1 MSIDQ
6 SKIRN
11 FCIIAHI
18 DHGKSTLADR
28 IIEKTGTLTSREMQA
43 QVLDN
48 MDLERERGITIKSQA
63 VRIIYQ
69 AKDGE
74 EYIFNLIDTP
84 GHVDFN
90 YEVSRSLAAC
100 DGAILVV
107 DAAQGVEAQTLANV
121 YLALDHD
128 LDVLPV
134 INKID
139 LPSARP
145 EEVAQEIED
154 VIGIEAMDAPRIS
167 AKTGLNIEEV
177 LEQIVTKIPAPAGD
191 PKAPLKA
198 LIFDALYDSYKGVIV
213 FCRIKEGTVK
223 VGTKIKMMATGAED
237 LVTEVGYFG
246 AGQFIPCDELSAGMV
261 GYITASIKNVKD
273 TRVGDTITDAAEPI
287 TPEKQAEIERW
298 LASQPKHQPADS
310 VTEKRSNLL
319 IVFAESLESWV
330 LEKKVDGKEITPCL
344 NRLLKEKS
352 TLYAPN
358 VLTQVKGGRS
368 IDAQLMICSG
378 LLPLMSGTYSSLYY
392 DNTFYTL
399 QKAMRWL
406 KHSRSYLLTI
416 DKVSTWNQGAVARS
430 FGTDTII
437 SYHDFKMTEAF
448 GTHKR
453 IGDASFFKQ
462 CREKIERGEVWKP
475 GESVY
480 MQFVTYSGHAPFK
493 LPNHLRTITFP
504 ASIPEKAADYM
515 TTAHYT
521 DKAIGDFVAYL
532 KTLPQYKE
540 TIVVIV
546 GDHEGLASYRQE
558 LVGNPAC
565 RGLVSDKQLTPFI
578 VLNSPVGMR
587 YDKFMG
593 QIDIYPTLLNLM
605 QLDAYRWHGL
615 GQSILDPRKQG
626 VAVGS
631 VMNVE
636 GTGSDKEV
644 ERLKEAHTVSDYML
658 RYDWLKRLD

>member
-1 MSIDQ
+1 MRQQLWDKTAIIFAVGIFLTFVAFDVIWCMDTTFASF
-6 SKIRN
+6 SFFETYATK
-11 FCIIAHI
+11 IIA
-18 DHGKSTLADR
+18 TLALA
-28 IIEKTGTLTSREMQA
+28 GVYALTRCRWA
-43 QVLDN
+43 Q
-48 MDLERERGITIKSQA
+48 I
-63 VRIIYQ
+63 
-69 AKDGE
+69 
-74 EYIFNLIDTP
+74 
-84 GHVDFN
+84 
-90 YEVSRSLAAC
+90 
-100 DGAILVV
+100 VV
-107 DAAQGVEAQTLANV
+107 M
-121 YLALDHD
+121 AL
-128 LDVLPV
+128 LDVLLVANLMYFRTYYSAIPASSYLEAGNLADFKASV
-134 INKID
+134 TDSLRWADIV
-139 LPSARP
+139 LPLITIATAVMAFRYKTTKRQPLTAVLKWWAAPLAGFALLLTGVNLCKEGFHKSLRSVRQSAYLCS
-145 EEVAQEIED
+145 A
-154 VIGIEAMDAPRIS
+154 DAP
-167 AKTGLNIEEV
+167 
-177 LEQIVTKIPAPAGD
+177 
-191 PKAPLKA
+191 
-198 LIFDALYDSYKGVIV
+198 IFSVFGCIWYD
-213 FCRIKEGTVK
+213 
-223 VGTKIKMMATGAED
+223 
-237 LVTEVGYFG
+237 
-246 AGQFIPCDELSAGMV
+246 
-261 GYITASIKNVKD
+261 
-273 TRVGDTITDAAEPI
+273 ITDAAEPI

-399 QKAMRWL
+399 QKAMRGL

-453 IGDASFFKQ
+453 IGDASFFQQ

-493 LPNHLRTITFP
+493 LPDHLRTITFP

-558 LVGNPAC
+558 LVSNPAC

>member
-1 MSIDQ
+1 MRQQFWDKTSIVFAVGIFLTFVAFDVIWCMDTTFA
-6 SKIRN
+6 SFSFFETYATK
-11 FCIIAHI
+11 IIA
-18 DHGKSTLADR
+18 TLALA
-28 IIEKTGTLTSREMQA
+28 GVYALTRCRWA
-43 QVLDN
+43 Q
-48 MDLERERGITIKSQA
+48 I
-63 VRIIYQ
+63 
-69 AKDGE
+69 
-74 EYIFNLIDTP
+74 
-84 GHVDFN
+84 
-90 YEVSRSLAAC
+90 
-100 DGAILVV
+100 VV
-107 DAAQGVEAQTLANV
+107 M
-121 YLALDHD
+121 AL
-128 LDVLPV
+128 LDVLLVANLMYFRTYYSAIPASSYLEAGNLADFKASV
-134 INKID
+134 TDSLRWADIV
-139 LPSARP
+139 LPLITIATAVMAFRYKTTKRQPLTAVLKWWAAPLAGFALLLTGVNLCKGGFHKSLRSVRQSAYLCS
-145 EEVAQEIED
+145 A
-154 VIGIEAMDAPRIS
+154 DAP
-167 AKTGLNIEEV
+167 
-177 LEQIVTKIPAPAGD
+177 
-191 PKAPLKA
+191 
-198 LIFDALYDSYKGVIV
+198 IFSVFGCIWYD
-213 FCRIKEGTVK
+213 
-223 VGTKIKMMATGAED
+223 
-237 LVTEVGYFG
+237 
-246 AGQFIPCDELSAGMV
+246 
-261 GYITASIKNVKD
+261 
-273 TRVGDTITDAAEPI
+273 ITDAAEPI
-287 TPEKQAEIERW
+287 TPEKQTEIERW

-399 QKAMRWL
+399 QKAMRGL

-453 IGDASFFKQ
+453 IGDASFFQQ

-493 LPNHLRTITFP
+493 LPDHLRTITFP

>member
-1 MSIDQ
+1 MRQQLWDKTAIIFAVGIFLTFVAFDVIWCMDTTFASF
-6 SKIRN
+6 SFFETYATK
-11 FCIIAHI
+11 IIA
-18 DHGKSTLADR
+18 TLALA
-28 IIEKTGTLTSREMQA
+28 GVYALTRCRWA
-43 QVLDN
+43 Q
-48 MDLERERGITIKSQA
+48 I
-63 VRIIYQ
+63 
-69 AKDGE
+69 
-74 EYIFNLIDTP
+74 
-84 GHVDFN
+84 
-90 YEVSRSLAAC
+90 
-100 DGAILVV
+100 VV
-107 DAAQGVEAQTLANV
+107 M
-121 YLALDHD
+121 AL
-128 LDVLPV
+128 LDVLLVANLMYFRTYYSAIPASSYLEAGNLADFKASV
-134 INKID
+134 TDSLRWADIV
-139 LPSARP
+139 LPLITIATAVMAFRSKTTKRQPLTAVLKWWAAPLAGFALLLTGVNLCKGGFHKSLRSVRQSAYLCS
-145 EEVAQEIED
+145 A
-154 VIGIEAMDAPRIS
+154 DAP
-167 AKTGLNIEEV
+167 
-177 LEQIVTKIPAPAGD
+177 
-191 PKAPLKA
+191 
-198 LIFDALYDSYKGVIV
+198 IFSVFGCIWYD
-213 FCRIKEGTVK
+213 
-223 VGTKIKMMATGAED
+223 
-237 LVTEVGYFG
+237 
-246 AGQFIPCDELSAGMV
+246 
-261 GYITASIKNVKD
+261 
-273 TRVGDTITDAAEPI
+273 ITDAAEPI

-399 QKAMRWL
+399 QKAMRGL

-453 IGDASFFKQ
+453 IGDASFFQQ

-565 RGLVSDKQLTPFI
+565 HGLVSDKQLTPFI

-644 ERLKEAHTVSDYML
+644 ERLKEAHSVSDYML

>member
-1 MSIDQ
+1 MRQQLWDKTATIFAVGIFLTFVAFDVIWCMDTTFASF
-6 SKIRN
+6 SFFETYATK
-11 FCIIAHI
+11 IIA
-18 DHGKSTLADR
+18 TLALA
-28 IIEKTGTLTSREMQA
+28 GVYALTRCRWA
-43 QVLDN
+43 Q
-48 MDLERERGITIKSQA
+48 I
-63 VRIIYQ
+63 
-69 AKDGE
+69 
-74 EYIFNLIDTP
+74 
-84 GHVDFN
+84 
-90 YEVSRSLAAC
+90 
-100 DGAILVV
+100 VV
-107 DAAQGVEAQTLANV
+107 M
-121 YLALDHD
+121 AL
-128 LDVLPV
+128 LDVLLVANLMYFRTYYSAIPASSYLEAGNLADFKASV
-134 INKID
+134 TDSLRWADIV
-139 LPSARP
+139 LPLITIATAVMAFRYKTTKRQPLTAVLKWWAAPLAGFALLLTGVNLCKGGFHKSLRSVRQSAYLCS
-145 EEVAQEIED
+145 A
-154 VIGIEAMDAPRIS
+154 DAP
-167 AKTGLNIEEV
+167 
-177 LEQIVTKIPAPAGD
+177 
-191 PKAPLKA
+191 
-198 LIFDALYDSYKGVIV
+198 IFSVFGCIWYD
-213 FCRIKEGTVK
+213 
-223 VGTKIKMMATGAED
+223 
-237 LVTEVGYFG
+237 
-246 AGQFIPCDELSAGMV
+246 
-261 GYITASIKNVKD
+261 
-273 TRVGDTITDAAEPI
+273 ITDAAEPI

-344 NRLLKEKS
+344 NSLLKEKS

-399 QKAMRWL
+399 QKAMRGL

-453 IGDASFFKQ
+453 IGDASFFQQ
-462 CREKIERGEVWKP
+462 CREKIESGEVWKP

-493 LPNHLRTITFP
+493 LPDHLRTITFP

>member
-1 MSIDQ
+1 MRQQLWDKTAIIFAVGIFLTFVAFDVIWCMDTTFASF
-6 SKIRN
+6 SFFETYATK
-11 FCIIAHI
+11 IIA
-18 DHGKSTLADR
+18 TLALA
-28 IIEKTGTLTSREMQA
+28 GVYALTRCRWA
-43 QVLDN
+43 Q
-48 MDLERERGITIKSQA
+48 I
-63 VRIIYQ
+63 
-69 AKDGE
+69 
-74 EYIFNLIDTP
+74 
-84 GHVDFN
+84 
-90 YEVSRSLAAC
+90 
-100 DGAILVV
+100 VV
-107 DAAQGVEAQTLANV
+107 M
-121 YLALDHD
+121 AL
-128 LDVLPV
+128 LDVLMVANLMYFRTYYSAIPASSYLEAGNLADFKASV
-134 INKID
+134 TDSLRWADIV
-139 LPSARP
+139 LPLITIATAVMAFRYKTTKRQPLTAVLKWWAAPLAGFALLLTGVNLCKGGFHKSLRSVRQSAYLCS
-145 EEVAQEIED
+145 A
-154 VIGIEAMDAPRIS
+154 DAP
-167 AKTGLNIEEV
+167 
-177 LEQIVTKIPAPAGD
+177 
-191 PKAPLKA
+191 
-198 LIFDALYDSYKGVIV
+198 IFSVFGCIWYD
-213 FCRIKEGTVK
+213 
-223 VGTKIKMMATGAED
+223 
-237 LVTEVGYFG
+237 
-246 AGQFIPCDELSAGMV
+246 
-261 GYITASIKNVKD
+261 
-273 TRVGDTITDAAEPI
+273 ITDAAEPI
-287 TPEKQAEIERW
+287 TPEKQTEIERW

-399 QKAMRWL
+399 QKAMRGL

-453 IGDASFFKQ
+453 IGDASFFQQ

-493 LPNHLRTITFP
+493 LPDHLRTITFP
-504 ASIPEKAADYM
+504 ASIPEKAVDYM

>member
-1 MSIDQ
+1 MRQQLWDKTAIIFAVGIFLTFVAFDVIWCMDTTFASF
-6 SKIRN
+6 SFFETYATK
-11 FCIIAHI
+11 IIA
-18 DHGKSTLADR
+18 TLALA
-28 IIEKTGTLTSREMQA
+28 GVYALTRSRWA
-43 QVLDN
+43 Q
-48 MDLERERGITIKSQA
+48 I
-63 VRIIYQ
+63 
-69 AKDGE
+69 
-74 EYIFNLIDTP
+74 
-84 GHVDFN
+84 
-90 YEVSRSLAAC
+90 
-100 DGAILVV
+100 VV
-107 DAAQGVEAQTLANV
+107 M
-121 YLALDHD
+121 AL
-128 LDVLPV
+128 LDVLLVANLMYFRTYYSAIPASSYLEAGNLADFKASV
-134 INKID
+134 TDSLRWADIV
-139 LPSARP
+139 LPLITIATAVMAFRYKTTKRQPLTAVLKWWAAPLAGFALLLTGVNLCKGGFHKSLRSVRQSAYLCS
-145 EEVAQEIED
+145 A
-154 VIGIEAMDAPRIS
+154 DAP
-167 AKTGLNIEEV
+167 
-177 LEQIVTKIPAPAGD
+177 
-191 PKAPLKA
+191 
-198 LIFDALYDSYKGVIV
+198 IFSVFGCIWYD
-213 FCRIKEGTVK
+213 
-223 VGTKIKMMATGAED
+223 
-237 LVTEVGYFG
+237 
-246 AGQFIPCDELSAGMV
+246 
-261 GYITASIKNVKD
+261 
-273 TRVGDTITDAAEPI
+273 ITDAAEPI

-344 NRLLKEKS
+344 NSLLKEKS

-399 QKAMRWL
+399 QKAMRGL

-453 IGDASFFKQ
+453 IGDASFFQQ

-493 LPNHLRTITFP
+493 LPDHLRTITFP
-504 ASIPEKAADYM
+504 ASIPEKVADYM

-658 RYDWLKRLD
+658 RYDWLKRLN

>member
-1 MSIDQ
+1 MRQQLWDKTAIIFAVGIFLTFVAFDVIWCMDTTFASF
-6 SKIRN
+6 SFFETYATK
-11 FCIIAHI
+11 IIA
-18 DHGKSTLADR
+18 TLALA
-28 IIEKTGTLTSREMQA
+28 GVYALTRCRWA
-43 QVLDN
+43 Q
-48 MDLERERGITIKSQA
+48 I
-63 VRIIYQ
+63 
-69 AKDGE
+69 
-74 EYIFNLIDTP
+74 
-84 GHVDFN
+84 
-90 YEVSRSLAAC
+90 
-100 DGAILVV
+100 VV
-107 DAAQGVEAQTLANV
+107 M
-121 YLALDHD
+121 AL
-128 LDVLPV
+128 LDVLLVANLMYFRTYYSAIPASSYLEAGNLADFKASV
-134 INKID
+134 TDSLRWADIV
-139 LPSARP
+139 LPLITIATAVMAFRYKTTKRQPLTAVLKWWAAPLAGFALLLTGVNLCKGGFHKSLRSVRQSAYLCS
-145 EEVAQEIED
+145 A
-154 VIGIEAMDAPRIS
+154 DAP
-167 AKTGLNIEEV
+167 
-177 LEQIVTKIPAPAGD
+177 
-191 PKAPLKA
+191 
-198 LIFDALYDSYKGVIV
+198 IFSVFGCIWYD
-213 FCRIKEGTVK
+213 
-223 VGTKIKMMATGAED
+223 
-237 LVTEVGYFG
+237 
-246 AGQFIPCDELSAGMV
+246 
-261 GYITASIKNVKD
+261 
-273 TRVGDTITDAAEPI
+273 ITDAAEPI

-358 VLTQVKGGRS
+358 MLTQVKGGRS

-399 QKAMRWL
+399 QKAMRGL

-453 IGDASFFKQ
+453 IGDASFFQQ

-493 LPNHLRTITFP
+493 LPDHLRTITFP

>member
-1 MSIDQ
+1 MRQQLWDKTAIIFAVGIFLTFVAFDVIWCMDTTFAPFSFFETYAT
-6 SKIRN
+6 K
-11 FCIIAHI
+11 IIA
-18 DHGKSTLADR
+18 TLALA
-28 IIEKTGTLTSREMQA
+28 GVYALTRCRWA
-43 QVLDN
+43 Q
-48 MDLERERGITIKSQA
+48 I
-63 VRIIYQ
+63 
-69 AKDGE
+69 
-74 EYIFNLIDTP
+74 
-84 GHVDFN
+84 
-90 YEVSRSLAAC
+90 
-100 DGAILVV
+100 VV
-107 DAAQGVEAQTLANV
+107 M
-121 YLALDHD
+121 AL
-128 LDVLPV
+128 LDVLLVANLMYFRTYYSAIPASSYLEAGNLADFKASV
-134 INKID
+134 TDSLRWADIV
-139 LPSARP
+139 LPLITIATAVMAFRYKTTKRQPLTAVLKWWAAPLAGFALLLTGVNLCKGGFHKSLRSVRQSAYLCS
-145 EEVAQEIED
+145 A
-154 VIGIEAMDAPRIS
+154 DAP
-167 AKTGLNIEEV
+167 
-177 LEQIVTKIPAPAGD
+177 
-191 PKAPLKA
+191 
-198 LIFDALYDSYKGVIV
+198 IFSVFGCIWYD
-213 FCRIKEGTVK
+213 
-223 VGTKIKMMATGAED
+223 
-237 LVTEVGYFG
+237 
-246 AGQFIPCDELSAGMV
+246 
-261 GYITASIKNVKD
+261 
-273 TRVGDTITDAAEPI
+273 ITDAAEPI

-399 QKAMRWL
+399 QKAMRGL

-453 IGDASFFKQ
+453 IGDASFFQQ

-493 LPNHLRTITFP
+493 LPDHLRTITFP

-636 GTGSDKEV
+636 GTGSDKEM

>member
-1 MSIDQ
+1 MRQQLWDKTAIIFAVGIFLTFVAFDVLWCMDTTFASF
-6 SKIRN
+6 SFFETYATK
-11 FCIIAHI
+11 IIA
-18 DHGKSTLADR
+18 TLALA
-28 IIEKTGTLTSREMQA
+28 GVYALTRCRWA
-43 QVLDN
+43 Q
-48 MDLERERGITIKSQA
+48 I
-63 VRIIYQ
+63 
-69 AKDGE
+69 
-74 EYIFNLIDTP
+74 
-84 GHVDFN
+84 
-90 YEVSRSLAAC
+90 
-100 DGAILVV
+100 VV
-107 DAAQGVEAQTLANV
+107 M
-121 YLALDHD
+121 AL
-128 LDVLPV
+128 LDVLLVANLMYFRTYYSAIPASSYLEAGNLADFKASV
-134 INKID
+134 TDSLRWADIV
-139 LPSARP
+139 LPLITIATAVMAFRYKTTKRQPLTAVLKWWAAPLAGFALLLTGVNLCKGGFHKSLRSVRQSAYLCS
-145 EEVAQEIED
+145 A
-154 VIGIEAMDAPRIS
+154 DAP
-167 AKTGLNIEEV
+167 
-177 LEQIVTKIPAPAGD
+177 
-191 PKAPLKA
+191 
-198 LIFDALYDSYKGVIV
+198 IFSVFGCIWYD
-213 FCRIKEGTVK
+213 
-223 VGTKIKMMATGAED
+223 
-237 LVTEVGYFG
+237 
-246 AGQFIPCDELSAGMV
+246 
-261 GYITASIKNVKD
+261 
-273 TRVGDTITDAAEPI
+273 ITDAAEPI
-287 TPEKQAEIERW
+287 TPEKQVEIERW

-399 QKAMRWL
+399 QKAMRGL

-453 IGDASFFKQ
+453 IGDASFFQQ

-493 LPNHLRTITFP
+493 LPDHLRTITFP

-644 ERLKEAHTVSDYML
+644 ERLKEAHSVSDYML

>member
-1 MSIDQ
+1 MKQQLWDKTAIIFAVGIFLTFVAFDVIWCMDTTFASF
-6 SKIRN
+6 SFFETYATK
-11 FCIIAHI
+11 IIA
-18 DHGKSTLADR
+18 TLALA
-28 IIEKTGTLTSREMQA
+28 GVYALTRCRWA
-43 QVLDN
+43 Q
-48 MDLERERGITIKSQA
+48 I
-63 VRIIYQ
+63 
-69 AKDGE
+69 
-74 EYIFNLIDTP
+74 
-84 GHVDFN
+84 
-90 YEVSRSLAAC
+90 
-100 DGAILVV
+100 VV
-107 DAAQGVEAQTLANV
+107 M
-121 YLALDHD
+121 AL
-128 LDVLPV
+128 LDVLLVANLMYFRTYYSAIPASSYLEAGNLADFKASV
-134 INKID
+134 TDSLRWADIV
-139 LPSARP
+139 LPLITIATAVMAFRYKTTKRQPLTAVLKWWAAPLAGFALLLTGVNLCKGGFHKSLRSVRQSAYLCS
-145 EEVAQEIED
+145 A
-154 VIGIEAMDAPRIS
+154 DAP
-167 AKTGLNIEEV
+167 
-177 LEQIVTKIPAPAGD
+177 
-191 PKAPLKA
+191 
-198 LIFDALYDSYKGVIV
+198 IFSVFGCIWYD
-213 FCRIKEGTVK
+213 
-223 VGTKIKMMATGAED
+223 
-237 LVTEVGYFG
+237 
-246 AGQFIPCDELSAGMV
+246 
-261 GYITASIKNVKD
+261 
-273 TRVGDTITDAAEPI
+273 ITDAAEPI

-392 DNTFYTL
+392 DNTFYTI
-399 QKAMRWL
+399 QKAMRGL

-453 IGDASFFKQ
+453 IGDASFFQQ

-493 LPNHLRTITFP
+493 LPDHLRTITFP

>member
-1 MSIDQ
+1 MKQQLWDKTAIIFAVGIFLTFVAFDVIWCMDTTFASF
-6 SKIRN
+6 SFFETYATK
-11 FCIIAHI
+11 IIA
-18 DHGKSTLADR
+18 TLALA
-28 IIEKTGTLTSREMQA
+28 GVYALTRCRWA
-43 QVLDN
+43 Q
-48 MDLERERGITIKSQA
+48 I
-63 VRIIYQ
+63 
-69 AKDGE
+69 
-74 EYIFNLIDTP
+74 
-84 GHVDFN
+84 
-90 YEVSRSLAAC
+90 
-100 DGAILVV
+100 VV
-107 DAAQGVEAQTLANV
+107 M
-121 YLALDHD
+121 AL
-128 LDVLPV
+128 LDVLLVANLMYFRTYYSAIPASSYLEAGNLADFKASV
-134 INKID
+134 TDSLRWADIV
-139 LPSARP
+139 LPLITIATAVMAFRYKTTKRQPLTAVLKWWAAPLAGFALLLTGVNLCKGGFHKSLRSVRQSAYLCS
-145 EEVAQEIED
+145 A
-154 VIGIEAMDAPRIS
+154 DAP
-167 AKTGLNIEEV
+167 
-177 LEQIVTKIPAPAGD
+177 
-191 PKAPLKA
+191 
-198 LIFDALYDSYKGVIV
+198 IFSVFGCIWYD
-213 FCRIKEGTVK
+213 
-223 VGTKIKMMATGAED
+223 
-237 LVTEVGYFG
+237 
-246 AGQFIPCDELSAGMV
+246 
-261 GYITASIKNVKD
+261 
-273 TRVGDTITDAAEPI
+273 ITDAAEPI

-392 DNTFYTL
+392 GNTFYTL
-399 QKAMRWL
+399 QKAMRGL

-453 IGDASFFKQ
+453 IGDASFFQQ

-493 LPNHLRTITFP
+493 LPDHLRTITFP

>member
-1 MSIDQ
+1 MRQQLWDKTSIVFAVGIFLTFVAFDVIWCMDTTFA
-6 SKIRN
+6 SFSFFETYATK
-11 FCIIAHI
+11 IIA
-18 DHGKSTLADR
+18 TLALA
-28 IIEKTGTLTSREMQA
+28 GVYALTRCRWA
-43 QVLDN
+43 Q
-48 MDLERERGITIKSQA
+48 I
-63 VRIIYQ
+63 
-69 AKDGE
+69 
-74 EYIFNLIDTP
+74 
-84 GHVDFN
+84 
-90 YEVSRSLAAC
+90 
-100 DGAILVV
+100 VV
-107 DAAQGVEAQTLANV
+107 M
-121 YLALDHD
+121 AL
-128 LDVLPV
+128 LDVLMVANLMYFRTYYSAIPASSYLEAGNLADFKASV
-134 INKID
+134 TDSLRWADIV
-139 LPSARP
+139 LPLITIATAVMAFRYKTTKRQPLTAVLKWWAAPLAGFALLLTGVNLCKGGFHKSLRSVRQSAYLCS
-145 EEVAQEIED
+145 A
-154 VIGIEAMDAPRIS
+154 DAP
-167 AKTGLNIEEV
+167 
-177 LEQIVTKIPAPAGD
+177 
-191 PKAPLKA
+191 
-198 LIFDALYDSYKGVIV
+198 IFSVFGCIWYD
-213 FCRIKEGTVK
+213 
-223 VGTKIKMMATGAED
+223 
-237 LVTEVGYFG
+237 
-246 AGQFIPCDELSAGMV
+246 
-261 GYITASIKNVKD
+261 
-273 TRVGDTITDAAEPI
+273 ITDAAEPI

-399 QKAMRWL
+399 QKAMRGL

-453 IGDASFFKQ
+453 IGDASFFQQ

-493 LPNHLRTITFP
+493 LPDHLRTITFP

-578 VLNSPVGMR
+578 VLNSPVGMH

>member
-1 MSIDQ
+1 MRQQLWDKTAIIFAVGIFLTFVAFDVIWCMDTTFASF
-6 SKIRN
+6 SFFETYATK
-11 FCIIAHI
+11 IIA
-18 DHGKSTLADR
+18 TLALA
-28 IIEKTGTLTSREMQA
+28 GVYALTRCRWA
-43 QVLDN
+43 Q
-48 MDLERERGITIKSQA
+48 I
-63 VRIIYQ
+63 
-69 AKDGE
+69 
-74 EYIFNLIDTP
+74 
-84 GHVDFN
+84 
-90 YEVSRSLAAC
+90 
-100 DGAILVV
+100 VV
-107 DAAQGVEAQTLANV
+107 M
-121 YLALDHD
+121 AL
-128 LDVLPV
+128 LDVLLV
-134 INKID
+134 AN
-139 LPSARP
+139 LMYFRTYYSAIP
-145 EEVAQEIED
+145 ASSYL
-154 VIGIEAMDAPRIS
+154 EAGNLADFKASVTDSLRWADIVMPLITIATAVMAFRYKTTKRQPLTAVLKWWAAPLAGFALLLTGVNLCKGGFHKSLRSVRQSAYLCSADAP
-167 AKTGLNIEEV
+167 
-177 LEQIVTKIPAPAGD
+177 
-191 PKAPLKA
+191 
-198 LIFDALYDSYKGVIV
+198 IFSVFGCIWYD
-213 FCRIKEGTVK
+213 
-223 VGTKIKMMATGAED
+223 
-237 LVTEVGYFG
+237 
-246 AGQFIPCDELSAGMV
+246 
-261 GYITASIKNVKD
+261 
-273 TRVGDTITDAAEPI
+273 ITDAAEPI

-399 QKAMRWL
+399 QKAMRGL

-448 GTHKR
+448 GTNKR
-453 IGDASFFKQ
+453 IGDASFFQQ

-493 LPNHLRTITFP
+493 LPDHLRTITFP

-546 GDHEGLASYRQE
+546 GDHSGLASYRQE
-558 LVGNPAC
+558 LVDNPVC

>member
-1 MSIDQ
+1 MRQQLWDKTAIIFAVGIFLTFVAFDVIWCMDTTFASF
-6 SKIRN
+6 SFFETYATK
-11 FCIIAHI
+11 IIA
-18 DHGKSTLADR
+18 TLALV
-28 IIEKTGTLTSREMQA
+28 GVYVLTRSRWA
-43 QVLDN
+43 Q
-48 MDLERERGITIKSQA
+48 I
-63 VRIIYQ
+63 
-69 AKDGE
+69 
-74 EYIFNLIDTP
+74 
-84 GHVDFN
+84 
-90 YEVSRSLAAC
+90 
-100 DGAILVV
+100 VV
-107 DAAQGVEAQTLANV
+107 M
-121 YLALDHD
+121 AL
-128 LDVLPV
+128 LDVLLV
-134 INKID
+134 AN
-139 LPSARP
+139 LMYFRTYYSAIP
-145 EEVAQEIED
+145 ASSYL
-154 VIGIEAMDAPRIS
+154 EAGNLADFKASVTDSLRWADIVLLLISIATAVMAFRYKTTKRQPLTAVLKWWAAPLAGFALLLTGVNLCKGGFHKSLRSMRQSAYLCSADAP
-167 AKTGLNIEEV
+167 
-177 LEQIVTKIPAPAGD
+177 
-191 PKAPLKA
+191 
-198 LIFDALYDSYKGVIV
+198 IFSVFGCIWYD
-213 FCRIKEGTVK
+213 
-223 VGTKIKMMATGAED
+223 
-237 LVTEVGYFG
+237 
-246 AGQFIPCDELSAGMV
+246 
-261 GYITASIKNVKD
+261 
-273 TRVGDTITDAAEPI
+273 ITDAAEPI
-287 TPEKQAEIERW
+287 TPEKQVEIERW

-399 QKAMRWL
+399 QKAMREL

-453 IGDASFFKQ
+453 IGDASFFQQ

-493 LPNHLRTITFP
+493 LPDHLRTITFP

>member
-1 MSIDQ
+1 MRQQLWDKTAIIFAVGIFLTFVAFDVIWCMDTTFASF
-6 SKIRN
+6 SFFETYATK
-11 FCIIAHI
+11 IIA
-18 DHGKSTLADR
+18 TLALA
-28 IIEKTGTLTSREMQA
+28 GVYALTRCRWA
-43 QVLDN
+43 Q
-48 MDLERERGITIKSQA
+48 I
-63 VRIIYQ
+63 
-69 AKDGE
+69 
-74 EYIFNLIDTP
+74 
-84 GHVDFN
+84 
-90 YEVSRSLAAC
+90 
-100 DGAILVV
+100 VV
-107 DAAQGVEAQTLANV
+107 M
-121 YLALDHD
+121 AL
-128 LDVLPV
+128 LDVLLVANLMYFRTYYSAIPASSYLEAGNLADFKASV
-134 INKID
+134 TDSLRWADIV
-139 LPSARP
+139 LPLITIATAVMAFRSKTTKRQPLTAVLKWWAAPLAGFALLLTGVNLCKGGFHKSLRSVRQSAYLCS
-145 EEVAQEIED
+145 A
-154 VIGIEAMDAPRIS
+154 DAP
-167 AKTGLNIEEV
+167 
-177 LEQIVTKIPAPAGD
+177 
-191 PKAPLKA
+191 
-198 LIFDALYDSYKGVIV
+198 IFSVFGCIWYD
-213 FCRIKEGTVK
+213 
-223 VGTKIKMMATGAED
+223 
-237 LVTEVGYFG
+237 
-246 AGQFIPCDELSAGMV
+246 
-261 GYITASIKNVKD
+261 
-273 TRVGDTITDAAEPI
+273 ITDDAEPI
-287 TPEKQAEIERW
+287 TPEKQVEIERW

-399 QKAMRWL
+399 QKAMRGL

-453 IGDASFFKQ
+453 IGDASFFQQ

-493 LPNHLRTITFP
+493 LPDHLRTITFP

-636 GTGSDKEV
+636 GSGSDKEV

>member
-1 MSIDQ
+1 MRQQLWDKTAIIFAVGIFLTFVAFDVIWCMDTTFASF
-6 SKIRN
+6 SFFETYATK
-11 FCIIAHI
+11 IIA
-18 DHGKSTLADR
+18 TLALA
-28 IIEKTGTLTSREMQA
+28 GVYALTRSRWA
-43 QVLDN
+43 Q
-48 MDLERERGITIKSQA
+48 I
-63 VRIIYQ
+63 
-69 AKDGE
+69 
-74 EYIFNLIDTP
+74 
-84 GHVDFN
+84 
-90 YEVSRSLAAC
+90 
-100 DGAILVV
+100 VV
-107 DAAQGVEAQTLANV
+107 M
-121 YLALDHD
+121 AL
-128 LDVLPV
+128 LDVLLVANLMYFRTYYSAIPASSYLEAGNLADFKASV
-134 INKID
+134 TDSLRWADIV
-139 LPSARP
+139 LPLITIATAVMAFRYKTTKRQPLTAVLKWWAAPLAGFALLLTGVNLCKGGFHKSLRSVRQSAYLCS
-145 EEVAQEIED
+145 A
-154 VIGIEAMDAPRIS
+154 DAP
-167 AKTGLNIEEV
+167 
-177 LEQIVTKIPAPAGD
+177 
-191 PKAPLKA
+191 
-198 LIFDALYDSYKGVIV
+198 IFSVFGCIWYD
-213 FCRIKEGTVK
+213 
-223 VGTKIKMMATGAED
+223 
-237 LVTEVGYFG
+237 
-246 AGQFIPCDELSAGMV
+246 
-261 GYITASIKNVKD
+261 
-273 TRVGDTITDAAEPI
+273 ITDAAEPI
-287 TPEKQAEIERW
+287 TPEKQAEIEQW

-330 LEKKVDGKEITPCL
+330 LEKEVDGKEITPCL

-399 QKAMRWL
+399 QKAMRGL

-453 IGDASFFKQ
+453 IGDASFFQQ

-480 MQFVTYSGHAPFK
+480 MQFITYSGHAPFK
-493 LPNHLRTITFP
+493 LPDHLRTITFP

>member
-1 MSIDQ
+1 MRQQLWDKTSIVFAVGIFLTFVAFDVIWCMDTTFA
-6 SKIRN
+6 SFSFFETYATK
-11 FCIIAHI
+11 IIA
-18 DHGKSTLADR
+18 TLALV
-28 IIEKTGTLTSREMQA
+28 GVYALTRCRWA
-43 QVLDN
+43 Q
-48 MDLERERGITIKSQA
+48 I
-63 VRIIYQ
+63 
-69 AKDGE
+69 
-74 EYIFNLIDTP
+74 
-84 GHVDFN
+84 
-90 YEVSRSLAAC
+90 
-100 DGAILVV
+100 VV
-107 DAAQGVEAQTLANV
+107 M
-121 YLALDHD
+121 AL
-128 LDVLPV
+128 LDVLLVANLMYFRTYYSAIPASSYLEAGNLADFKASV
-134 INKID
+134 TDSLRWADIV
-139 LPSARP
+139 LPLITIATAVMAFRYKTTKRQPLTAVLKWWAAPLAGFALLLTGVNLCKGGFHKSLRSVRQSAYLCS
-145 EEVAQEIED
+145 A
-154 VIGIEAMDAPRIS
+154 DAP
-167 AKTGLNIEEV
+167 
-177 LEQIVTKIPAPAGD
+177 
-191 PKAPLKA
+191 
-198 LIFDALYDSYKGVIV
+198 IFSVFGCIWYD
-213 FCRIKEGTVK
+213 
-223 VGTKIKMMATGAED
+223 
-237 LVTEVGYFG
+237 
-246 AGQFIPCDELSAGMV
+246 
-261 GYITASIKNVKD
+261 
-273 TRVGDTITDAAEPI
+273 ITDAAEPI

-399 QKAMRWL
+399 QKAMRGL

-453 IGDASFFKQ
+453 IGDASFFQQ

-493 LPNHLRTITFP
+493 LPDHLRTITFP

-565 RGLVSDKQLTPFI
+565 RGLVSDKQLSPFI

>member
-1 MSIDQ
+1 MRQQLWDKTAIIFAVGIFLTFVAFDVIWCMDTTFASF
-6 SKIRN
+6 SFFETYATK
-11 FCIIAHI
+11 IIA
-18 DHGKSTLADR
+18 TLALA
-28 IIEKTGTLTSREMQA
+28 GVYALTRSRWA
-43 QVLDN
+43 Q
-48 MDLERERGITIKSQA
+48 I
-63 VRIIYQ
+63 
-69 AKDGE
+69 
-74 EYIFNLIDTP
+74 
-84 GHVDFN
+84 
-90 YEVSRSLAAC
+90 
-100 DGAILVV
+100 VV
-107 DAAQGVEAQTLANV
+107 M
-121 YLALDHD
+121 AL
-128 LDVLPV
+128 LDVLLVANLMYFRTYYSAIPASSYLEAGNLADFKASVTDSLRWADIVLLLISIATAV
-134 INKID
+134 IAFRYKTTKRQPLTAVLKWWAAPLAGFALLLTGVNLCKGGFHKS
-139 LPSARP
+139 LRSVRQSAYLCS
-145 EEVAQEIED
+145 A
-154 VIGIEAMDAPRIS
+154 DAP
-167 AKTGLNIEEV
+167 
-177 LEQIVTKIPAPAGD
+177 
-191 PKAPLKA
+191 
-198 LIFDALYDSYKGVIV
+198 IFSVFGCIWYD
-213 FCRIKEGTVK
+213 
-223 VGTKIKMMATGAED
+223 
-237 LVTEVGYFG
+237 
-246 AGQFIPCDELSAGMV
+246 
-261 GYITASIKNVKD
+261 
-273 TRVGDTITDAAEPI
+273 ITDAAEPI

-344 NRLLKEKS
+344 NSLLKEKS

-399 QKAMRWL
+399 QKAMRGL

-453 IGDASFFKQ
+453 IGDASFFQQ

-493 LPNHLRTITFP
+493 LPDHLRTITFL

>member
-1 MSIDQ
+1 MRQQLWDKTAIIFAVGIFLTFVAFDVIWCMDTTFASF
-6 SKIRN
+6 SFFETYATK
-11 FCIIAHI
+11 IIA
-18 DHGKSTLADR
+18 TLALA
-28 IIEKTGTLTSREMQA
+28 GVYALTRCRWA
-43 QVLDN
+43 Q
-48 MDLERERGITIKSQA
+48 I
-63 VRIIYQ
+63 
-69 AKDGE
+69 
-74 EYIFNLIDTP
+74 
-84 GHVDFN
+84 
-90 YEVSRSLAAC
+90 
-100 DGAILVV
+100 VV
-107 DAAQGVEAQTLANV
+107 M
-121 YLALDHD
+121 AL
-128 LDVLPV
+128 LDVLLVANLMYFRTYYSAIPASSYLEAGNLADFKASV
-134 INKID
+134 TDSLRWADIV
-139 LPSARP
+139 LPLITIATAVMAFRYKTTKRQPLTAVLKWWAAPLAGFALLLTGVNLCKGGFHKSLRSVRQSAYLCS
-145 EEVAQEIED
+145 A
-154 VIGIEAMDAPRIS
+154 DAP
-167 AKTGLNIEEV
+167 
-177 LEQIVTKIPAPAGD
+177 
-191 PKAPLKA
+191 
-198 LIFDALYDSYKGVIV
+198 IFSVFGCIWYD
-213 FCRIKEGTVK
+213 
-223 VGTKIKMMATGAED
+223 
-237 LVTEVGYFG
+237 
-246 AGQFIPCDELSAGMV
+246 
-261 GYITASIKNVKD
+261 
-273 TRVGDTITDAAEPI
+273 ITDAAEPI

-399 QKAMRWL
+399 QKAMRGL

-453 IGDASFFKQ
+453 IGDASFFQQ

-493 LPNHLRTITFP
+493 LPDHLRTITFP

-605 QLDAYRWHGL
+605 QLDDYRWHGL

>member
-1 MSIDQ
+1 MRQQLWNKTAIIFAVGIFLTFVAFDVIWCMDTTFASF
-6 SKIRN
+6 SFFETYATK
-11 FCIIAHI
+11 IIA
-18 DHGKSTLADR
+18 TLALA
-28 IIEKTGTLTSREMQA
+28 GVYALTRSRWA
-43 QVLDN
+43 Q
-48 MDLERERGITIKSQA
+48 I
-63 VRIIYQ
+63 
-69 AKDGE
+69 
-74 EYIFNLIDTP
+74 
-84 GHVDFN
+84 
-90 YEVSRSLAAC
+90 
-100 DGAILVV
+100 VV
-107 DAAQGVEAQTLANV
+107 M
-121 YLALDHD
+121 AL
-128 LDVLPV
+128 LDVLLVANLMYFRTYYSAIPASSYLEAGNLADFKASV
-134 INKID
+134 TDSLRWADIV
-139 LPSARP
+139 LPLITIATAVMAFRYKTTKRQPLTAVLKWWAAPLAGFALLLTGVNLCKGGFHKSLRSVRQSAYLCS
-145 EEVAQEIED
+145 A
-154 VIGIEAMDAPRIS
+154 DAP
-167 AKTGLNIEEV
+167 
-177 LEQIVTKIPAPAGD
+177 
-191 PKAPLKA
+191 
-198 LIFDALYDSYKGVIV
+198 IFSVFGCIWYD
-213 FCRIKEGTVK
+213 
-223 VGTKIKMMATGAED
+223 
-237 LVTEVGYFG
+237 
-246 AGQFIPCDELSAGMV
+246 
-261 GYITASIKNVKD
+261 
-273 TRVGDTITDAAEPI
+273 ITDAAEPI

-399 QKAMRWL
+399 QKAMRGL

-453 IGDASFFKQ
+453 IGDASFFQQ

-493 LPNHLRTITFP
+493 LPDHLRTITFP
-504 ASIPEKAADYM
+504 ASIPEKVADYM

-558 LVGNPAC
+558 LVDNPAC

>member
-1 MSIDQ
+1 MRQQLWDKTAIIFAVGIFLTFVAFDVIWCMDTTFASF
-6 SKIRN
+6 SFFETYATK
-11 FCIIAHI
+11 IIA
-18 DHGKSTLADR
+18 TLALA
-28 IIEKTGTLTSREMQA
+28 GVYALTRCRWA
-43 QVLDN
+43 Q
-48 MDLERERGITIKSQA
+48 I
-63 VRIIYQ
+63 
-69 AKDGE
+69 
-74 EYIFNLIDTP
+74 
-84 GHVDFN
+84 
-90 YEVSRSLAAC
+90 
-100 DGAILVV
+100 VV
-107 DAAQGVEAQTLANV
+107 M
-121 YLALDHD
+121 AL
-128 LDVLPV
+128 LDVLLVANLMYFRTYYSAIPASSYLEAGNLADFKASV
-134 INKID
+134 TDSLRWADIV
-139 LPSARP
+139 LPLITIATAVMAFRYKTTKRQPLTAVLKWWAAPLAGFALLLTGVNLCKGGFHKSLRSVRQSAYLCS
-145 EEVAQEIED
+145 A
-154 VIGIEAMDAPRIS
+154 DAP
-167 AKTGLNIEEV
+167 
-177 LEQIVTKIPAPAGD
+177 
-191 PKAPLKA
+191 
-198 LIFDALYDSYKGVIV
+198 IFSVFGCIWYD
-213 FCRIKEGTVK
+213 
-223 VGTKIKMMATGAED
+223 
-237 LVTEVGYFG
+237 
-246 AGQFIPCDELSAGMV
+246 
-261 GYITASIKNVKD
+261 
-273 TRVGDTITDAAEPI
+273 ITDAAEPI

-330 LEKKVDGKEITPCL
+330 LEKKVDDKEITPCL

-399 QKAMRWL
+399 QKAMRGL

-453 IGDASFFKQ
+453 IGDASFFQQ

-493 LPNHLRTITFP
+493 LPDHLRTITFP

>member
-1 MSIDQ
+1 MRQQLWDKTAIIFAVGIFLTFVAFDVIWCMDTTFASF
-6 SKIRN
+6 SFFETYATK
-11 FCIIAHI
+11 IIA
-18 DHGKSTLADR
+18 TLALV
-28 IIEKTGTLTSREMQA
+28 GVYVLTRSRWA
-43 QVLDN
+43 Q
-48 MDLERERGITIKSQA
+48 I
-63 VRIIYQ
+63 
-69 AKDGE
+69 
-74 EYIFNLIDTP
+74 
-84 GHVDFN
+84 
-90 YEVSRSLAAC
+90 
-100 DGAILVV
+100 VV
-107 DAAQGVEAQTLANV
+107 M
-121 YLALDHD
+121 AL
-128 LDVLPV
+128 LDVLLVANLMYFRTYYSAIPASSYLEAGNLADFKASV
-134 INKID
+134 TDSLRWADIV
-139 LPSARP
+139 LPLISIATAVMAFRYKTTKRQPLTAVLKWWAAPLAGFALLLTGVNLCKGGFHKSLRSVRQSAYLCS
-145 EEVAQEIED
+145 A
-154 VIGIEAMDAPRIS
+154 DAP
-167 AKTGLNIEEV
+167 
-177 LEQIVTKIPAPAGD
+177 
-191 PKAPLKA
+191 
-198 LIFDALYDSYKGVIV
+198 IFSVFGCIWYD
-213 FCRIKEGTVK
+213 
-223 VGTKIKMMATGAED
+223 
-237 LVTEVGYFG
+237 
-246 AGQFIPCDELSAGMV
+246 
-261 GYITASIKNVKD
+261 
-273 TRVGDTITDAAEPI
+273 ITDAAEPI

-392 DNTFYTL
+392 DNTFYTI
-399 QKAMRWL
+399 QKAMRGL

>member
-1 MSIDQ
+1 MRQQLWDKTAIIFAVGIFLTFVAFDVIWCMDTTFASF
-6 SKIRN
+6 SFFETYATK
-11 FCIIAHI
+11 IIA
-18 DHGKSTLADR
+18 TLALA
-28 IIEKTGTLTSREMQA
+28 GVYALTRCRWA
-43 QVLDN
+43 Q
-48 MDLERERGITIKSQA
+48 I
-63 VRIIYQ
+63 
-69 AKDGE
+69 
-74 EYIFNLIDTP
+74 
-84 GHVDFN
+84 
-90 YEVSRSLAAC
+90 
-100 DGAILVV
+100 VV
-107 DAAQGVEAQTLANV
+107 M
-121 YLALDHD
+121 AL
-128 LDVLPV
+128 LDVLLVANLMYFRTYYSAIPASSYLEAGNLADFKASV
-134 INKID
+134 TDSLRWADIV
-139 LPSARP
+139 LPLITIATAVMAFRYKTTKRQPLTAVLKWWAAPLAGFALLLTGVNLCKGGFHKSLRSVRQSAYLCS
-145 EEVAQEIED
+145 A
-154 VIGIEAMDAPRIS
+154 DAP
-167 AKTGLNIEEV
+167 
-177 LEQIVTKIPAPAGD
+177 
-191 PKAPLKA
+191 
-198 LIFDALYDSYKGVIV
+198 IFSVFGCIWYD
-213 FCRIKEGTVK
+213 
-223 VGTKIKMMATGAED
+223 
-237 LVTEVGYFG
+237 
-246 AGQFIPCDELSAGMV
+246 
-261 GYITASIKNVKD
+261 
-273 TRVGDTITDAAEPI
+273 ITDAAEPI
-287 TPEKQAEIERW
+287 TPEKQAEIELW

-399 QKAMRWL
+399 QKAMRGL

-453 IGDASFFKQ
+453 IGDASFFQQ

-493 LPNHLRTITFP
+493 LPDHLRTITFP

-521 DKAIGDFVAYL
+521 DKAIGDFGAYL

-578 VLNSPVGMR
+578 VLISPVGMR

>member
-1 MSIDQ
+1 MRQQLWDKTSIVFAVGIFLTFVAFDVIWCMDTTFA
-6 SKIRN
+6 SFSFFETYATK
-11 FCIIAHI
+11 IIA
-18 DHGKSTLADR
+18 TLALV
-28 IIEKTGTLTSREMQA
+28 GVYVLTRSRWA
-43 QVLDN
+43 Q
-48 MDLERERGITIKSQA
+48 I
-63 VRIIYQ
+63 
-69 AKDGE
+69 
-74 EYIFNLIDTP
+74 
-84 GHVDFN
+84 
-90 YEVSRSLAAC
+90 
-100 DGAILVV
+100 VV
-107 DAAQGVEAQTLANV
+107 M
-121 YLALDHD
+121 AL
-128 LDVLPV
+128 LDVLLVANLMYFRTYYSAIPASSYLEAGNLADFKASV
-134 INKID
+134 TDSLRWADIV
-139 LPSARP
+139 LPLITIATAVMAFRYKTTKRQPLTAVLKWWAAPLAGFALLLTGVNLCKGGFHKSLRSVRQSAYLCS
-145 EEVAQEIED
+145 A
-154 VIGIEAMDAPRIS
+154 DAP
-167 AKTGLNIEEV
+167 
-177 LEQIVTKIPAPAGD
+177 
-191 PKAPLKA
+191 
-198 LIFDALYDSYKGVIV
+198 IFSVFGCIWYD
-213 FCRIKEGTVK
+213 
-223 VGTKIKMMATGAED
+223 
-237 LVTEVGYFG
+237 
-246 AGQFIPCDELSAGMV
+246 
-261 GYITASIKNVKD
+261 
-273 TRVGDTITDAAEPI
+273 ITDAAEPI
-287 TPEKQAEIERW
+287 TPEKQVEIERW

-399 QKAMRWL
+399 QKAMRGL

-453 IGDASFFKQ
+453 IGDASFFQQ

-493 LPNHLRTITFP
+493 LPDHLRTITFP

-565 RGLVSDKQLTPFI
+565 HGLVSDKQLTPFI

>member
-1 MSIDQ
+1 MRQQLWDKTAIIFAVGIFLTFVAFDVIWCMDTTFASF
-6 SKIRN
+6 SFFETYATK
-11 FCIIAHI
+11 IIA
-18 DHGKSTLADR
+18 TLALA
-28 IIEKTGTLTSREMQA
+28 GVYALTRCRWA
-43 QVLDN
+43 Q
-48 MDLERERGITIKSQA
+48 I
-63 VRIIYQ
+63 
-69 AKDGE
+69 
-74 EYIFNLIDTP
+74 
-84 GHVDFN
+84 
-90 YEVSRSLAAC
+90 
-100 DGAILVV
+100 VV
-107 DAAQGVEAQTLANV
+107 M
-121 YLALDHD
+121 AL
-128 LDVLPV
+128 LDVLLVANLMYFRTYYSAIPASSYLEAGNLADFKASV
-134 INKID
+134 TDSLRWADIVLPLITIATAVMAFRYKTTKRQPLTAVLKWWAAPLAGFALLLTGINLCKGGFHKS
-139 LPSARP
+139 LRSVRQSAYLCS
-145 EEVAQEIED
+145 A
-154 VIGIEAMDAPRIS
+154 DAP
-167 AKTGLNIEEV
+167 
-177 LEQIVTKIPAPAGD
+177 
-191 PKAPLKA
+191 
-198 LIFDALYDSYKGVIV
+198 IFSVFGCIWYD
-213 FCRIKEGTVK
+213 
-223 VGTKIKMMATGAED
+223 
-237 LVTEVGYFG
+237 
-246 AGQFIPCDELSAGMV
+246 
-261 GYITASIKNVKD
+261 
-273 TRVGDTITDAAEPI
+273 ITDAAEPI

-310 VTEKRSNLL
+310 ITEKRSNLL

-399 QKAMRWL
+399 QKAMRGL

-453 IGDASFFKQ
+453 IGDASFFQQ

-493 LPNHLRTITFP
+493 LPDHLRTITFP

>member
-1 MSIDQ
+1 MRQQLWDKTAIIFAVGIFLTFVAFDVIWCMDTTFASF
-6 SKIRN
+6 SFFETYATK
-11 FCIIAHI
+11 IIA
-18 DHGKSTLADR
+18 TLALA
-28 IIEKTGTLTSREMQA
+28 GVYALTRSRWA
-43 QVLDN
+43 Q
-48 MDLERERGITIKSQA
+48 I
-63 VRIIYQ
+63 
-69 AKDGE
+69 
-74 EYIFNLIDTP
+74 
-84 GHVDFN
+84 
-90 YEVSRSLAAC
+90 
-100 DGAILVV
+100 VV
-107 DAAQGVEAQTLANV
+107 M
-121 YLALDHD
+121 AL
-128 LDVLPV
+128 LDVLMVANLMYFRTYYSAIPASSYLEAGNLADFKASV
-134 INKID
+134 TDSLRWADIV
-139 LPSARP
+139 LPLITIATAVMAFRSKTTKRQPLTAVLKWWAAPLAGFALLLTGVNLCKGGFHKSLRSVRQSAYLCS
-145 EEVAQEIED
+145 A
-154 VIGIEAMDAPRIS
+154 DAP
-167 AKTGLNIEEV
+167 
-177 LEQIVTKIPAPAGD
+177 
-191 PKAPLKA
+191 
-198 LIFDALYDSYKGVIV
+198 IFSVFGCIWYD
-213 FCRIKEGTVK
+213 
-223 VGTKIKMMATGAED
+223 
-237 LVTEVGYFG
+237 
-246 AGQFIPCDELSAGMV
+246 
-261 GYITASIKNVKD
+261 
-273 TRVGDTITDAAEPI
+273 ITDAAEPI

-330 LEKKVDGKEITPCL
+330 LEKEVDGKEITPCL

-399 QKAMRWL
+399 QKAMRGL

-453 IGDASFFKQ
+453 IGDASFFQQ
-462 CREKIERGEVWKP
+462 CREKIESGEVWKP

-493 LPNHLRTITFP
+493 LPDHLRTITFP

-578 VLNSPVGMR
+578 VLNSPIGMR

-644 ERLKEAHTVSDYML
+644 ERLKEAHSVSDYML
-658 RYDWLKRLD
+658 RYNWLKRLD

>member
-1 MSIDQ
+1 MRQQLWDKTAITFAVGIFLTFVAFDVIWCMDTTFASF
-6 SKIRN
+6 SFFETYATK
-11 FCIIAHI
+11 IIA
-18 DHGKSTLADR
+18 TLALA
-28 IIEKTGTLTSREMQA
+28 GVYALTRCRWA
-43 QVLDN
+43 Q
-48 MDLERERGITIKSQA
+48 I
-63 VRIIYQ
+63 
-69 AKDGE
+69 
-74 EYIFNLIDTP
+74 
-84 GHVDFN
+84 
-90 YEVSRSLAAC
+90 
-100 DGAILVV
+100 VV
-107 DAAQGVEAQTLANV
+107 M
-121 YLALDHD
+121 AL
-128 LDVLPV
+128 LDVLLVANLMYFRTYYSAIPASSYLEAGNLADFKASV
-134 INKID
+134 TDSLRWADIV
-139 LPSARP
+139 LPLITIATAVMALRSKATKRQPLTAVLKWWAAPLAGFVLLLTGVNLCKGGFHKSLRSVRQSAYLCS
-145 EEVAQEIED
+145 A
-154 VIGIEAMDAPRIS
+154 DAP
-167 AKTGLNIEEV
+167 
-177 LEQIVTKIPAPAGD
+177 
-191 PKAPLKA
+191 
-198 LIFDALYDSYKGVIV
+198 IFSVFGCIWYD
-213 FCRIKEGTVK
+213 
-223 VGTKIKMMATGAED
+223 
-237 LVTEVGYFG
+237 
-246 AGQFIPCDELSAGMV
+246 
-261 GYITASIKNVKD
+261 
-273 TRVGDTITDAAEPI
+273 ITDAAEPI

-344 NRLLKEKS
+344 NSLLKEKS

-399 QKAMRWL
+399 QKAMRRL

-453 IGDASFFKQ
+453 IGDASFFQQ

-493 LPNHLRTITFP
+493 LPDHLRTITFP

>member
-1 MSIDQ
+1 MRQQLWDKTAIIFAVGIFLTFVAFDVIWCMDTTFASF
-6 SKIRN
+6 SFFETYATK
-11 FCIIAHI
+11 IIA
-18 DHGKSTLADR
+18 TLALA
-28 IIEKTGTLTSREMQA
+28 GVYALTRCRWA
-43 QVLDN
+43 Q
-48 MDLERERGITIKSQA
+48 I
-63 VRIIYQ
+63 
-69 AKDGE
+69 
-74 EYIFNLIDTP
+74 
-84 GHVDFN
+84 
-90 YEVSRSLAAC
+90 
-100 DGAILVV
+100 VV
-107 DAAQGVEAQTLANV
+107 M
-121 YLALDHD
+121 AL
-128 LDVLPV
+128 LDVLLVANLMYFRTYYSAIPASSYLEAGNLADFKASV
-134 INKID
+134 TDSLRWADIV
-139 LPSARP
+139 LPLITIATAVMAFRYKTTKRQPLTAVLKWWAAPLAGFALLLTGVNLCKGGFHKSLRSVRQSAYLCS
-145 EEVAQEIED
+145 A
-154 VIGIEAMDAPRIS
+154 DAP
-167 AKTGLNIEEV
+167 
-177 LEQIVTKIPAPAGD
+177 
-191 PKAPLKA
+191 
-198 LIFDALYDSYKGVIV
+198 IFSVFGCIWYD
-213 FCRIKEGTVK
+213 
-223 VGTKIKMMATGAED
+223 
-237 LVTEVGYFG
+237 
-246 AGQFIPCDELSAGMV
+246 
-261 GYITASIKNVKD
+261 
-273 TRVGDTITDAAEPI
+273 ITDAAEPI

-399 QKAMRWL
+399 QKAMRGL

-453 IGDASFFKQ
+453 IGDASFFQQ

-493 LPNHLRTITFP
+493 LPDHLRTITFP

-558 LVGNPAC
+558 LVDNPAC

-658 RYDWLKRLD
+658 RYDWMKRLD

>member
-1 MSIDQ
+1 MRQQLWDKTAITFAVGIFLTFVAFDVIWCMDTTFASF
-6 SKIRN
+6 SFFETYATK
-11 FCIIAHI
+11 IIA
-18 DHGKSTLADR
+18 TLALA
-28 IIEKTGTLTSREMQA
+28 GVYALTRCRWA
-43 QVLDN
+43 Q
-48 MDLERERGITIKSQA
+48 I
-63 VRIIYQ
+63 
-69 AKDGE
+69 
-74 EYIFNLIDTP
+74 
-84 GHVDFN
+84 
-90 YEVSRSLAAC
+90 
-100 DGAILVV
+100 VV
-107 DAAQGVEAQTLANV
+107 M
-121 YLALDHD
+121 AL
-128 LDVLPV
+128 LDVLLVANLMYFRTYYSAIPASSYLEAGNLADFKASV
-134 INKID
+134 TDSLRWADIV
-139 LPSARP
+139 LPLITIATAVMALRSKATKRQPLTAVLKWWAAPLAGFVLLLTGVNLCKGGFHKSLRSVRQSAYLCS
-145 EEVAQEIED
+145 A
-154 VIGIEAMDAPRIS
+154 DAP
-167 AKTGLNIEEV
+167 
-177 LEQIVTKIPAPAGD
+177 
-191 PKAPLKA
+191 
-198 LIFDALYDSYKGVIV
+198 IFSVFGCIWYD
-213 FCRIKEGTVK
+213 
-223 VGTKIKMMATGAED
+223 
-237 LVTEVGYFG
+237 
-246 AGQFIPCDELSAGMV
+246 
-261 GYITASIKNVKD
+261 
-273 TRVGDTITDAAEPI
+273 ITDAAEPI

-399 QKAMRWL
+399 QKAMRRL

-453 IGDASFFKQ
+453 IGDASFFQQ

-493 LPNHLRTITFP
+493 LPDHLRTITFP

>member
-1 MSIDQ
+1 MYGHHLCIVSFFETYAT
-6 SKIRN
+6 K
-11 FCIIAHI
+11 IIA
-18 DHGKSTLADR
+18 TLALA
-28 IIEKTGTLTSREMQA
+28 GVYALTRCRWA
-43 QVLDN
+43 Q
-48 MDLERERGITIKSQA
+48 I
-63 VRIIYQ
+63 
-69 AKDGE
+69 
-74 EYIFNLIDTP
+74 
-84 GHVDFN
+84 
-90 YEVSRSLAAC
+90 
-100 DGAILVV
+100 VV
-107 DAAQGVEAQTLANV
+107 M
-121 YLALDHD
+121 AL
-128 LDVLPV
+128 LDVLLVANLMYFRTYYSAIPASSYLEAGNLADFKASV
-134 INKID
+134 TDSLRWADIV
-139 LPSARP
+139 LPLITIATAVMAFRYKTTKRQPLTAVLKWWAAPLAGFALLLTGVNLCKGGFHKSLRSVRQSAYLCS
-145 EEVAQEIED
+145 A
-154 VIGIEAMDAPRIS
+154 DAP
-167 AKTGLNIEEV
+167 
-177 LEQIVTKIPAPAGD
+177 
-191 PKAPLKA
+191 
-198 LIFDALYDSYKGVIV
+198 IFSVFGCIWYD
-213 FCRIKEGTVK
+213 
-223 VGTKIKMMATGAED
+223 
-237 LVTEVGYFG
+237 
-246 AGQFIPCDELSAGMV
+246 
-261 GYITASIKNVKD
+261 
-273 TRVGDTITDAAEPI
+273 ITDAAEPI

-399 QKAMRWL
+399 QKAMRGL

-453 IGDASFFKQ
+453 IGDASFFQQ

-493 LPNHLRTITFP
+493 LPDHLRTITFP

>member
-1 MSIDQ
+1 MRQQLWDKTAIIFAVGIFLTFVAFDVIWCMDTTFASF
-6 SKIRN
+6 SFFETYATK
-11 FCIIAHI
+11 IIA
-18 DHGKSTLADR
+18 TLALV
-28 IIEKTGTLTSREMQA
+28 GVYALTRCRWA
-43 QVLDN
+43 Q
-48 MDLERERGITIKSQA
+48 I
-63 VRIIYQ
+63 
-69 AKDGE
+69 
-74 EYIFNLIDTP
+74 
-84 GHVDFN
+84 
-90 YEVSRSLAAC
+90 
-100 DGAILVV
+100 VV
-107 DAAQGVEAQTLANV
+107 M
-121 YLALDHD
+121 AL
-128 LDVLPV
+128 LDVLLVANLMYFRTYYSAIPASSYLEAGNLADFKASV
-134 INKID
+134 TDSLRWADIV
-139 LPSARP
+139 LPLITIATAVMAFRYKTTKRQPLTAVLKWWAAPLAGFALLLTGVNLCKGGFHKSLRSVRQSAYLCS
-145 EEVAQEIED
+145 A
-154 VIGIEAMDAPRIS
+154 DAP
-167 AKTGLNIEEV
+167 
-177 LEQIVTKIPAPAGD
+177 
-191 PKAPLKA
+191 
-198 LIFDALYDSYKGVIV
+198 IFSVFGCIWYD
-213 FCRIKEGTVK
+213 
-223 VGTKIKMMATGAED
+223 
-237 LVTEVGYFG
+237 
-246 AGQFIPCDELSAGMV
+246 
-261 GYITASIKNVKD
+261 
-273 TRVGDTITDAAEPI
+273 ITDAAEPI

-399 QKAMRWL
+399 QKAMRGL

-453 IGDASFFKQ
+453 IGDASFFQQ

-493 LPNHLRTITFP
+493 LPDHLRTITFP

>member
-1 MSIDQ
+1 MRQQLWDKTAITFAVGIFLTFVAFDVIWCMDTTFASF
-6 SKIRN
+6 SFFETYATK
-11 FCIIAHI
+11 IIA
-18 DHGKSTLADR
+18 TLALA
-28 IIEKTGTLTSREMQA
+28 GVYVLTRCRWA
-43 QVLDN
+43 Q
-48 MDLERERGITIKSQA
+48 I
-63 VRIIYQ
+63 
-69 AKDGE
+69 
-74 EYIFNLIDTP
+74 
-84 GHVDFN
+84 
-90 YEVSRSLAAC
+90 
-100 DGAILVV
+100 VV
-107 DAAQGVEAQTLANV
+107 M
-121 YLALDHD
+121 AL
-128 LDVLPV
+128 LDVLLV
-134 INKID
+134 AN
-139 LPSARP
+139 LMYFRTYYSAIP
-145 EEVAQEIED
+145 ASSYL
-154 VIGIEAMDAPRIS
+154 EAGNLADFKASVTDSLRWADIVMPLITIATAVMALRSKATKRQPLAAVLKWWAAPLAGFALLLTGVNLCKGGFHKSLRSVRQSAYLCSADAP
-167 AKTGLNIEEV
+167 
-177 LEQIVTKIPAPAGD
+177 
-191 PKAPLKA
+191 
-198 LIFDALYDSYKGVIV
+198 IFSVFGCIWYD
-213 FCRIKEGTVK
+213 
-223 VGTKIKMMATGAED
+223 
-237 LVTEVGYFG
+237 
-246 AGQFIPCDELSAGMV
+246 
-261 GYITASIKNVKD
+261 
-273 TRVGDTITDAAEPI
+273 ITDAAEPI

-399 QKAMRWL
+399 QKAMRGL

-453 IGDASFFKQ
+453 IGDASFFQQ

-493 LPNHLRTITFP
+493 LPDHLRTITFP

>member
-1 MSIDQ
+1 MRQQLWDKTAIIFAVGIFLTFVAFDVIWCMDTTFASF
-6 SKIRN
+6 SFFETYATK
-11 FCIIAHI
+11 IIA
-18 DHGKSTLADR
+18 TLALA
-28 IIEKTGTLTSREMQA
+28 GVYALTRCRWA
-43 QVLDN
+43 Q
-48 MDLERERGITIKSQA
+48 I
-63 VRIIYQ
+63 
-69 AKDGE
+69 
-74 EYIFNLIDTP
+74 
-84 GHVDFN
+84 
-90 YEVSRSLAAC
+90 
-100 DGAILVV
+100 VV
-107 DAAQGVEAQTLANV
+107 M
-121 YLALDHD
+121 AL
-128 LDVLPV
+128 LDVLLVANLMYFRTYYSAIPASSYLEAGNLADFKASV
-134 INKID
+134 TDSLRWADIV
-139 LPSARP
+139 LPLITIATAVMAFRYKTTKRQPLTAVLKWWAAPLAGFALLLTGVNLCKGGFHKSLRSVRQSAYLCS
-145 EEVAQEIED
+145 A
-154 VIGIEAMDAPRIS
+154 DAP
-167 AKTGLNIEEV
+167 
-177 LEQIVTKIPAPAGD
+177 
-191 PKAPLKA
+191 
-198 LIFDALYDSYKGVIV
+198 IFSVFGCIWYD
-213 FCRIKEGTVK
+213 
-223 VGTKIKMMATGAED
+223 
-237 LVTEVGYFG
+237 
-246 AGQFIPCDELSAGMV
+246 
-261 GYITASIKNVKD
+261 
-273 TRVGDTITDAAEPI
+273 ITDAAEPI
-287 TPEKQAEIERW
+287 TPEKQAEIELW

-399 QKAMRWL
+399 QKAMRGL

-453 IGDASFFKQ
+453 IGDASFFQQ

-493 LPNHLRTITFP
+493 LPDHLRTITFP

-658 RYDWLKRLD
+658 RYDWLKRLN

>member
-1 MSIDQ
+1 MRQQLWDKTAIIFAVGIFLTFVAFDVIWCMDTTFASF
-6 SKIRN
+6 SFFETYATK
-11 FCIIAHI
+11 IIA
-18 DHGKSTLADR
+18 TLALA
-28 IIEKTGTLTSREMQA
+28 GVYALTRSRWA
-43 QVLDN
+43 Q
-48 MDLERERGITIKSQA
+48 I
-63 VRIIYQ
+63 
-69 AKDGE
+69 
-74 EYIFNLIDTP
+74 
-84 GHVDFN
+84 
-90 YEVSRSLAAC
+90 
-100 DGAILVV
+100 VV
-107 DAAQGVEAQTLANV
+107 MAM
-121 YLALDHD
+121 
-128 LDVLPV
+128 LDVLMVANLMYFRTYYSAIPASSYLEAGNLADFKASV
-134 INKID
+134 TDSLRWADIV
-139 LPSARP
+139 LPLITIATAVMAFRYKTTKRQPLTAVLKWWAAPLAGFALLLTGVNLCKGGFHKSLRSVRQSAYLCS
-145 EEVAQEIED
+145 A
-154 VIGIEAMDAPRIS
+154 DAP
-167 AKTGLNIEEV
+167 
-177 LEQIVTKIPAPAGD
+177 
-191 PKAPLKA
+191 
-198 LIFDALYDSYKGVIV
+198 IFSVFGCIWYD
-213 FCRIKEGTVK
+213 
-223 VGTKIKMMATGAED
+223 
-237 LVTEVGYFG
+237 
-246 AGQFIPCDELSAGMV
+246 
-261 GYITASIKNVKD
+261 
-273 TRVGDTITDAAEPI
+273 ITDAAEPI

-399 QKAMRWL
+399 QKAMRGL

-453 IGDASFFKQ
+453 IGDASFFQQ

-493 LPNHLRTITFP
+493 LPDHLRTITFP

>member
-1 MSIDQ
+1 MKQQLWDKTAIIFAVGIFLTFVAFDVIWCMDTTFASF
-6 SKIRN
+6 SFFETYATK
-11 FCIIAHI
+11 IIA
-18 DHGKSTLADR
+18 TLALA
-28 IIEKTGTLTSREMQA
+28 GVYALTRCRWA
-43 QVLDN
+43 Q
-48 MDLERERGITIKSQA
+48 I
-63 VRIIYQ
+63 
-69 AKDGE
+69 
-74 EYIFNLIDTP
+74 
-84 GHVDFN
+84 
-90 YEVSRSLAAC
+90 
-100 DGAILVV
+100 VV
-107 DAAQGVEAQTLANV
+107 M
-121 YLALDHD
+121 AL
-128 LDVLPV
+128 LDVLLVANLMYFRTYYSAIPASSYLEAGNLADFKASV
-134 INKID
+134 TDSLRWADIV
-139 LPSARP
+139 LPLITIATAVMAFRYKTTKRQPLTAVLKWWAAPLAGFALLLTGVNLCKGGFHKSLRSVRQSAYLCS
-145 EEVAQEIED
+145 A
-154 VIGIEAMDAPRIS
+154 DAP
-167 AKTGLNIEEV
+167 
-177 LEQIVTKIPAPAGD
+177 
-191 PKAPLKA
+191 
-198 LIFDALYDSYKGVIV
+198 IFSVFGCIWYD
-213 FCRIKEGTVK
+213 
-223 VGTKIKMMATGAED
+223 
-237 LVTEVGYFG
+237 
-246 AGQFIPCDELSAGMV
+246 
-261 GYITASIKNVKD
+261 
-273 TRVGDTITDAAEPI
+273 ITDAAEPI

-399 QKAMRWL
+399 QKAMRGL

-453 IGDASFFKQ
+453 IGDASFFQQ

-480 MQFVTYSGHAPFK
+480 MLFVTYSGHAPFK
-493 LPNHLRTITFP
+493 LPDHLRTITFP

>member
-1 MSIDQ
+1 MRQQLWDKTAIIFAVGIFLTFVAFDVIWCMDTTFASF
-6 SKIRN
+6 SFFETYATK
-11 FCIIAHI
+11 IIA
-18 DHGKSTLADR
+18 TLALA
-28 IIEKTGTLTSREMQA
+28 GVYALTRCRWA
-43 QVLDN
+43 Q
-48 MDLERERGITIKSQA
+48 I
-63 VRIIYQ
+63 
-69 AKDGE
+69 
-74 EYIFNLIDTP
+74 
-84 GHVDFN
+84 
-90 YEVSRSLAAC
+90 
-100 DGAILVV
+100 VV
-107 DAAQGVEAQTLANV
+107 M
-121 YLALDHD
+121 AL
-128 LDVLPV
+128 LDVLLVANLMYFRTYYSAIPASSYLEAGNLADFKASV
-134 INKID
+134 TDSLRWADIV
-139 LPSARP
+139 LPLITIATAVMAFRYKTTKRQPLTAVLKWWAAPLAGFALLLTGVNLCKGGFHKSLCSVRQSAYLCS
-145 EEVAQEIED
+145 A
-154 VIGIEAMDAPRIS
+154 DAP
-167 AKTGLNIEEV
+167 
-177 LEQIVTKIPAPAGD
+177 
-191 PKAPLKA
+191 
-198 LIFDALYDSYKGVIV
+198 IFSVFGCIWYD
-213 FCRIKEGTVK
+213 
-223 VGTKIKMMATGAED
+223 
-237 LVTEVGYFG
+237 
-246 AGQFIPCDELSAGMV
+246 
-261 GYITASIKNVKD
+261 
-273 TRVGDTITDAAEPI
+273 ITDAAEPI

-399 QKAMRWL
+399 QKAMRGL

-453 IGDASFFKQ
+453 IGDASFFQQ

-493 LPNHLRTITFP
+493 LPDHLRTITFP
-504 ASIPEKAADYM
+504 ASIPEKVADYM

-558 LVGNPAC
+558 LVDNPAC

>member
-1 MSIDQ
+1 MRQQLWDKTAIIFAVGIFLTFVAFDVIWCMDTTFASF
-6 SKIRN
+6 SFFETYATK
-11 FCIIAHI
+11 IIA
-18 DHGKSTLADR
+18 TLALA
-28 IIEKTGTLTSREMQA
+28 GVYALTRCRWA
-43 QVLDN
+43 Q
-48 MDLERERGITIKSQA
+48 I
-63 VRIIYQ
+63 
-69 AKDGE
+69 
-74 EYIFNLIDTP
+74 
-84 GHVDFN
+84 
-90 YEVSRSLAAC
+90 
-100 DGAILVV
+100 VV
-107 DAAQGVEAQTLANV
+107 M
-121 YLALDHD
+121 AL
-128 LDVLPV
+128 LDVLLVANLMYFRTYYSAIPASSYLEAGNLADFKASV
-134 INKID
+134 TDSLRWADIV
-139 LPSARP
+139 LPLITVATAVMAFRYKTTKRQPLTAVLKWWAAPLAGFALLLTGVNLCKGGFHKSLRSVRQSAYLCS
-145 EEVAQEIED
+145 A
-154 VIGIEAMDAPRIS
+154 DAP
-167 AKTGLNIEEV
+167 
-177 LEQIVTKIPAPAGD
+177 
-191 PKAPLKA
+191 
-198 LIFDALYDSYKGVIV
+198 IFSVFGCIWYD
-213 FCRIKEGTVK
+213 
-223 VGTKIKMMATGAED
+223 
-237 LVTEVGYFG
+237 
-246 AGQFIPCDELSAGMV
+246 
-261 GYITASIKNVKD
+261 
-273 TRVGDTITDAAEPI
+273 ITDAAEPI

-399 QKAMRWL
+399 QKAMRGL

-453 IGDASFFKQ
+453 IGDASFFQQ

-493 LPNHLRTITFP
+493 LPDHLRTITFP

>member
-1 MSIDQ
+1 MRQQLWDKTAIIFAVGIFLTFVAFDVIWCMDTTFASF
-6 SKIRN
+6 SFFETYATK
-11 FCIIAHI
+11 IIA
-18 DHGKSTLADR
+18 TLALA
-28 IIEKTGTLTSREMQA
+28 GVYALTRCRWA
-43 QVLDN
+43 Q
-48 MDLERERGITIKSQA
+48 I
-63 VRIIYQ
+63 
-69 AKDGE
+69 
-74 EYIFNLIDTP
+74 
-84 GHVDFN
+84 
-90 YEVSRSLAAC
+90 
-100 DGAILVV
+100 VV
-107 DAAQGVEAQTLANV
+107 M
-121 YLALDHD
+121 AL
-128 LDVLPV
+128 LDVLLV
-134 INKID
+134 AN
-139 LPSARP
+139 LMYFRTYYSAIP
-145 EEVAQEIED
+145 ASSYL
-154 VIGIEAMDAPRIS
+154 EAGNLADFKASVTDSLRWADIVLSLITIATAVMAFSYKTTKRQPLTAVLKWWAAPLAGFALLLTGVNLCKGGFHKSLRSVRQSAYLCSADAP
-167 AKTGLNIEEV
+167 
-177 LEQIVTKIPAPAGD
+177 
-191 PKAPLKA
+191 
-198 LIFDALYDSYKGVIV
+198 IFSVFGCIWYD
-213 FCRIKEGTVK
+213 
-223 VGTKIKMMATGAED
+223 
-237 LVTEVGYFG
+237 
-246 AGQFIPCDELSAGMV
+246 
-261 GYITASIKNVKD
+261 
-273 TRVGDTITDAAEPI
+273 ITDAAEPI

-358 VLTQVKGGRS
+358 VLTQVKSGRS

-399 QKAMRWL
+399 QKAMRGL

-453 IGDASFFKQ
+453 IGDASFFQQ

-493 LPNHLRTITFP
+493 LPDHLRTITFP

>member
-1 MSIDQ
+1 MRQQLWDKTSIVFAVGIFLTFVAFDVIWCMDTTFA
-6 SKIRN
+6 SFSFFETYATK
-11 FCIIAHI
+11 IIA
-18 DHGKSTLADR
+18 TLALA
-28 IIEKTGTLTSREMQA
+28 GGYALTRCRWA
-43 QVLDN
+43 Q
-48 MDLERERGITIKSQA
+48 I
-63 VRIIYQ
+63 
-69 AKDGE
+69 
-74 EYIFNLIDTP
+74 
-84 GHVDFN
+84 
-90 YEVSRSLAAC
+90 
-100 DGAILVV
+100 VV
-107 DAAQGVEAQTLANV
+107 M
-121 YLALDHD
+121 AL
-128 LDVLPV
+128 LDVLLVANLMYFRTYYSAIPASSYLEAGNLADFKASVTDSLRWADIVLPLITIATAV
-134 INKID
+134 IAFRYKTTKRQPLTAVLKWWAAPLAGFALLLTGVNLCKGGFHKS
-139 LPSARP
+139 LRSVRQSAYLCS
-145 EEVAQEIED
+145 A
-154 VIGIEAMDAPRIS
+154 DAP
-167 AKTGLNIEEV
+167 
-177 LEQIVTKIPAPAGD
+177 
-191 PKAPLKA
+191 
-198 LIFDALYDSYKGVIV
+198 IFSVFGCIWYD
-213 FCRIKEGTVK
+213 
-223 VGTKIKMMATGAED
+223 
-237 LVTEVGYFG
+237 
-246 AGQFIPCDELSAGMV
+246 
-261 GYITASIKNVKD
+261 
-273 TRVGDTITDAAEPI
+273 ITDAAEPI

-399 QKAMRWL
+399 QKAMRGL

-453 IGDASFFKQ
+453 IGDASFFQQ

-493 LPNHLRTITFP
+493 LPDHLRTITFP

>member
-1 MSIDQ
+1 MRQQLWDKTAIIFAVGIFLTFVAFDVIWCMDTTFASF
-6 SKIRN
+6 SFFETYATK
-11 FCIIAHI
+11 IIA
-18 DHGKSTLADR
+18 TLALA
-28 IIEKTGTLTSREMQA
+28 GVYALTRCRWA
-43 QVLDN
+43 Q
-48 MDLERERGITIKSQA
+48 I
-63 VRIIYQ
+63 
-69 AKDGE
+69 
-74 EYIFNLIDTP
+74 
-84 GHVDFN
+84 
-90 YEVSRSLAAC
+90 
-100 DGAILVV
+100 VV
-107 DAAQGVEAQTLANV
+107 M
-121 YLALDHD
+121 AL
-128 LDVLPV
+128 LDVLLVANLMYFRTYYSAIPASSYLEAGNLADFKASV
-134 INKID
+134 TDSLRWADIVLPLITIATAVMAFRYKTTKRQPLTAVLKWWAAPLAGFALLLTGINLCKGGFHKS
-139 LPSARP
+139 LRSVRQSAYLCS
-145 EEVAQEIED
+145 A
-154 VIGIEAMDAPRIS
+154 DAP
-167 AKTGLNIEEV
+167 
-177 LEQIVTKIPAPAGD
+177 
-191 PKAPLKA
+191 
-198 LIFDALYDSYKGVIV
+198 IFSVFGCIWYD
-213 FCRIKEGTVK
+213 
-223 VGTKIKMMATGAED
+223 
-237 LVTEVGYFG
+237 
-246 AGQFIPCDELSAGMV
+246 
-261 GYITASIKNVKD
+261 
-273 TRVGDTITDAAEPI
+273 ITDAAEPI
-287 TPEKQAEIERW
+287 TPEKQVEIERW

-399 QKAMRWL
+399 QKAMRGL

-453 IGDASFFKQ
+453 IGDASFFQQ

-493 LPNHLRTITFP
+493 LPDHLRTITFP